1 MAAIVRVDPLLP
13 EFERMLGDIWTPW
26 TQVTSAA
33 GMPLDIR
40 ETKDELVITVDLPGV
55 KREDVQITLEE
66 ETLRLD
72 AEKKEEKAQDG
83 ESWYARERSFGKY
96 ARVMGLPFRVAAERI
111 TAIMENGVLE
121 VRLPKAEEAKPKR
134 IEIKPK

>member
-1 MAAIVRVDPLLP
+1 MAAIVRVDPLLQ
-13 EFERMLGDIWTPW
+13 EFERMLGDVWTPW
-26 TQVTSAA
+26 TQVTSGA
-33 GMPLDIR
+33 GMPLDVR

-96 ARVMGLPFRVAAERI
+96 ARVMGLPFRVAADRI
-111 TAIMENGVLE
+111 TATMENGVLE